1 MSRLEQT
8 IFRDLLSTSSER
20 GRDTKETRR
29 TRMFGVPTVTDR
41 IAQMTIKLA
50 FEPPV

>member
-20 GRDTKETRR
+20 VEILKETRR
-29 TRMFGVPTVTDR
+29 DKDAGVPTVTDR

-50 FEPPV
+50 FEPV